1 MDDQAYLEPGFD
13 PSNVT
18 VPRLRSILVAHNIHY
33 PASAKKG
40 QLVEIFN
47 EHVLPQARRL
57 RAANARVKRTSR
69 GIEDVPSSASTA
81 DEDEP
86 SQTATR
92 SVRRSTRA
100 RTEEA
105 QEVEPTPRAL
115 RHSTAPPD
123 ATPRRSSS
131 KHARATDGQE
141 VAERDP
147 KRPAS
152 RGSRMNVVTPV
163 MKNREDEEDEG
174 NFSNENVFQSRS
186 SPPAPKSR
194 DADRRRTTMSANRE
208 TERRRNREVRR
219 RTDDMRPVRE
229 QLDGAVLPTR
239 RTFEMPVAHVKR
251 EEVEASEEFTPEE
264 QLELTQAQRS
274 GELAIARPRR
284 RRPGSSAAK
293 TAPWAIVIA
302 TLLGVAAVWRQE
314 KFDVGYCG
322 IGRPST
328 ELAGVQI
335 PDWAEFI
342 RPQCEP
348 CPHHAFCGERLE
360 TECEQGF
367 VYTPHPLSLGGLIP
381 LPPTCEPDG
390 AKARKVD
397 LVKKRAVED
406 LREQNAKFECGEA
419 ASPEIKE
426 AELKQTL
433 STKRR
438 KGMTNE
444 EFEDLWA
451 IALGEIKNA
460 DEVVSGADG

>member
-13 PSNVT
+13 PSTLNM
-18 VPRLRSILVAHNIHY
+18 PRLRSILVAHNIHY
-33 PASAKKG
+33 PASAKKS
-40 QLVEIFN
+40 QLVDIFN
-47 EHVLPQARRL
+47 EHILPQARQL
-57 RAANARVKRTSR
+57 RAANSRVKRTSR
-69 GIEDVPSSASTA
+69 GIENVPSSASTA
-81 DEDEP
+81 DDDEP
-86 SQTATR
+86 PNAVTR
-92 SVRRSTRA
+92 SARRSTRA

-105 QEVEPTPRAL
+105 QDVEPTPRVL

-123 ATPRRSSS
+123 ATPRRPSS
-131 KHARATDGQE
+131 KHPRAADGQD

-152 RGSRMNVVTPV
+152 RGSRLNAVTPV
-163 MKNREDEEDEG
+163 MRKTEDEADQS
-174 NFSNENVFQSRS
+174 NFSNENVFQSGS
-186 SPPAPKSR
+186 SPPVPKSR
-194 DADRRRTTMSANRE
+194 DADRRRTMTTASRE
-208 TERRRNREVRR
+208 LDRRRSREVRR
-219 RTDDMRPVRE
+219 RTDDIRPVRE

-239 RTFEMPVAHVKR
+239 RTFEMSVAHAKK

-264 QLELTQAQRS
+264 QLELMHAQQA
-274 GELAIARPRR
+274 GELATVRPRP

-293 TAPWAIVIA
+293 TAPWAIAIA

-314 KFDVGYCG
+314 KLEVGYCG

-348 CPHHAFCGERLE
+348 CPPHAFCGDRLE
-360 TECEQGF
+360 TECEPDF
-367 VYTPHPLSLGGLIP
+367 VYTPHPLSLGGLVP
-381 LPPTCEPDG
+381 LPPTCEPDS

-397 LVKKRAVED
+397 IVKKRAVEE
-406 LREQNAKFECGEA
+406 LREQNAKFECGDA
-419 ASPEIKE
+419 PSPDIKE
-426 AELKQTL
+426 ADLKQTL
-433 STKRR
+433 GTKRR

-444 EFEDLWA
+444 EFEELWA

-460 DEVVSGADG
+460 EEVVSGADG